1 MSDDATAKDLGLRAL
16 EAGFRWAPGV
26 KLGNADETYRLTF
39 AWYSEDEDDGATPIM
54 HPAGDG
60 IGPGWGWPADGSGW
74 WPDFR
79 DPATL
84 GVLLGQF
91 VAAWQPTAT
100 RNGATDEQW
109 RAYKRALSLVA
120 RWAGGDSTAGDEL
133 AEALVAALPSNWQC
147 PACGTLHIKA
157 PASFKCPCGT
167 HRG

>member
-1 MSDDATAKDLGLRAL
+1 MDDATAKELGLEAL
-16 EAGFRWAPGV
+16 AVGFEWAGGAIDGRTR
-26 KLGNADETYRLTF
+26 ERY
-39 AWYSEDEDDGATPIM
+39 EDGDGA
-54 HPAGDG
+54 
-60 IGPGWGWPADGSGW
+60 WVVNK

-120 RWAGGDSTAGDEL
+120 RWAGGDSTVGDEL